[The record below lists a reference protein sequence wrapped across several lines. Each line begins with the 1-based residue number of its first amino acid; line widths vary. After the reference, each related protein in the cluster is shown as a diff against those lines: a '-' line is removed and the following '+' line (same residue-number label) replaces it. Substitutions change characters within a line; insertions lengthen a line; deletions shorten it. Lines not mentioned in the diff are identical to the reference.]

1 MLAGL
6 SFCEEAYMT
15 LSKAAQTAL
24 KTEHLKGRHY
34 SLLTKNTHSAC
45 RIVRNPHP
53 KFLKVF
59 LIHPVCNMCITYKD
73 ILCTCIAR
81 LPCLSM
87 LAYSNMTSA
96 WRLLARSGEDF
107 QCLRCGKTY
116 MHKGTLSRHVQ
127 YECGTV
133 PRFTCRI
140 CGARNRRR
148 YGLTNHLI
156 MVHGVQKKQAELNI
170 TEKYIEKTEKFQ

>member
-1 MLAGL
+1 MCGRNYVYKKNLLRHIRVECGK
-6 SFCEEAYMT
+6 EAT
-15 LSKAAQTAL
+15 FS
-24 KTEHLKGRHY
+24 
-34 SLLTKNTHSAC
+34 C
-45 RIVRNPHP
+45 
-53 KFLKVF
+53 
-59 LIHPVCNMCITYKD
+59 
-73 ILCTCIAR
+73 
-81 LPCLSM
+81 M